1 MNEEQFSYGSVNASV
16 STTGDGSMQLFLS
29 FEQFD
34 ELHYDPSLGTDD
46 SGDSDSVPISWVT
59 FITLPL
65 VAAAALLISKQ
76 SKKK

>member
-1 MNEEQFSYGSVNASV
+1 
-16 STTGDGSMQLFLS
+16 MQLFLS

-46 SGDSDSVPISWVT
+46 SGDSSEGVPISWVT
-59 FITLPL
+59 FIALPL
-65 VAAAALLISKQ
+65 IAAVALLLSKQ